1 MSEVAGPLKGS
12 FLRGKEVGSAKITIF
27 MDIVENEGLNG
38 LLSI

>member
-1 MSEVAGPLKGS
+1 MSEMAGPLKGS
-12 FLRGKEVGSAKITIF
+12 FLGGKEVGNAKITIF